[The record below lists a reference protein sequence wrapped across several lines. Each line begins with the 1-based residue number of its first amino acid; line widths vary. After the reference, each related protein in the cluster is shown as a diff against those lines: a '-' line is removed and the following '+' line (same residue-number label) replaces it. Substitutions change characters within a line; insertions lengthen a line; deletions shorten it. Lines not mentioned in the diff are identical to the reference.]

1 MRLLEPEQ
9 LEREADEARV
19 RAGPREDAG
28 QLRPPERLLPLL
40 CKEVCHRR
48 LLPSEAEPVLR
59 RALVVE
65 PAEAV
70 VASGGH
76 AHVPDAPAA
85 VRLCRRVQ
93 LLLERAAPLLHDQ
106 PLHVGRQ
113 LALQQ
118 PLDGGVQAVAQKAA
132 REASGGEVHLAPLAH
147 VRLQVRGE
155 GEQLGQQLEEREVL
169 AEDLPGEAREQA
181 RARQAREKGR
191 HVAGQTKLLQNQEHD
206 VVMHH
211 EEEQAVGATVTNIAR
226 AAAARAAIAG
236 AAGTAAAARS
246 FGQCAGC
253 AQNGGLP
260 QQCTH
265 GQPAC

>member
-1 MRLLEPEQ
+1 MRAI
-9 LEREADEARV
+9 ERRTVAR
-19 RAGPREDAG
+19 
-28 QLRPPERLLPLL
+28 
-40 CKEVCHRR
+40 
-48 LLPSEAEPVLR
+48 
-59 RALVVE
+59 
-65 PAEAV
+65 
-70 VASGGH
+70 
-76 AHVPDAPAA
+76 PAA
-85 VRLCRRVQ
+85 PVGRVARPRARLCRRVQ
-93 LLLERAAPLLHDQ
+93 LLLERAAPLVHDQ

-181 RARQAREKGR
+181 RTRQAREKGR

-211 EEEQAVGATVTNIAR
+211 EEEQAAGATVTNIAR

-236 AAGTAAAARS
+236 AAGTVASGTVASGTAAAGTVAAARS
-246 FGQCAGC
+246 FGQCASGR
-253 AQNGGLP
+253 AQNGELLEKVRRGR
-260 QQCTH
+260 
-265 GQPAC
+265 GVG